1 MSVITS
7 KPSIDIEALSA
18 KKAEDTLFSDL
29 GVSKELCD
37 ACEKLNFKHPTEIQ
51 KEAIPWALEGRD
63 IIGLAQTGSGKTVAF
78 ALPIIQKLWESP
90 KAEAFFACVMAPTRE
105 LAYQI
110 SDTFESLGSVI
121 GVRCAVI
128 VGGMDMMAQSIA
140 LSKRPHVIVCTPGRL
155 QDHLEN
161 TKGFSL
167 RTLKYLIMDE
177 ADRLLDMDFGPKID
191 QILKAIPRERNTFLF
206 SATMT
211 TKVAKLQRA
220 SLSKPVKVEVATK
233 YSTVKTL
240 LQYYLF
246 FPLKHKDCYMVY
258 LLNEFAG
265 NSTIIFTRT
274 CHDTQRIAIMLRNL
288 GFGAI
293 PLHGQLAQAKR
304 LGALNKFKAG
314 TRSIL
319 VATDVASRG
328 LDIPLVD
335 VVINYDVPQSS
346 KDYIHRVGRTARAGR
361 SGKSVTFV
369 TQYDVELIQRVEKD
383 LERKLDVFPLEK
395 DEVMMLQ
402 ERVNDA
408 QRIATLEM
416 KEHANKKG
424 SKRGRAD
431 EDEDDKEEKRSN
443 VPKKKFVK
451 NKK

>member
-1 MSVITS
+1 M
-7 KPSIDIEALSA
+7 
-18 KKAEDTLFSDL
+18 
-29 GVSKELCD
+29 
-37 ACEKLNFKHPTEIQ
+37 
-51 KEAIPWALEGRD
+51 
-63 IIGLAQTGSGKTVAF
+63 
-78 ALPIIQKLWESP
+78 
-90 KAEAFFACVMAPTRE
+90 
-105 LAYQI
+105 AYQI
-110 SDTFESLGSVI
+110 AETFESLGSVI
-121 GVRCAVI
+121 GVRSAVI
-128 VGGMDMMAQSIA
+128 VGGMDMMSQSIA
-140 LSKRPHVIVCTPGRL
+140 LSKRPHIIVCTPGRL

-167 RTLKYLIMDE
+167 KNLKYLVMDE

-191 QILKAIPRERNTFLF
+191 QILKVIPRERNTFLF

-220 SLSKPVKVEVATK
+220 SLHKPVKVEVATK

-258 LLNEFAG
+258 LLNELAG

-274 CHDTQRIAIMLRNL
+274 CHDTQKIAIMLRNL
-288 GFGAI
+288 GFAAV
-293 PLHGQLAQAKR
+293 PLHGQLPQAKR

-314 TRSIL
+314 TRNIL

-328 LDIPLVD
+328 IDIPMVD

-369 TQYDVELIQRVEKD
+369 TQYDVELIQRIEKD
-383 LERKLDVFPLEK
+383 LERKLDAFPVEK

-402 ERVNDA
+402 ERVDEA
-408 QRIATLEM
+408 QRIATIEL
-416 KEHANKKG
+416 KETDNGKK
-424 SKRGRAD
+424 SKRGGRKDDDDDDAD
-431 EDEDDKEEKRSN
+431 VDQEERGGAQGKRKFKGGNNNKSN
-443 VPKKKFVK
+443 KRR
-451 NKK
+451 

>member
-1 MSVITS
+1 M
-7 KPSIDIEALSA
+7 
-18 KKAEDTLFSDL
+18 
-29 GVSKELCD
+29 
-37 ACEKLNFKHPTEIQ
+37 
-51 KEAIPWALEGRD
+51 
-63 IIGLAQTGSGKTVAF
+63 
-78 ALPIIQKLWESP
+78 
-90 KAEAFFACVMAPTRE
+90 
-105 LAYQI
+105 AYQI
-110 SDTFESLGSVI
+110 AETFESLGSVI

-128 VGGMDMMAQSIA
+128 VGGMDMMSQSIA
-140 LSKRPHVIVCTPGRL
+140 LSKRPHILVCTPGRL

-161 TKGFSL
+161 TKGFNL
-167 RTLKYLIMDE
+167 KHLKYLVMDE
-177 ADRLLDMDFGPKID
+177 ADRLLDLDFGPKID
-191 QILKAIPRERNTFLF
+191 LILKVIPRERNTFLF

-220 SLSKPVKVEVATK
+220 SLQKPVKVEVATK

-258 LLNEFAG
+258 LMNEVAG

-274 CHDTQRIAIMLRNL
+274 CSDTQRIAIMLRNL

-293 PLHGQLAQAKR
+293 PLHGQMPQAKR

-314 TRSIL
+314 TRNIL

-369 TQYDVELIQRVEKD
+369 TQYDVELIQRIEKD
-383 LERKLDVFPLEK
+383 LERKLDAFPAEK
-395 DEVMMLQ
+395 EEVMMLQ
-402 ERVNDA
+402 ERVDEA
-408 QRIATLEM
+408 QRIAAIEM
-416 KEHANKKG
+416 KETSNGKK
-424 SKRGRAD
+424 SKRGRNND
-431 EDEDDKEEKRSN
+431 EDEDDADKEEN
-443 VPKKKFVK
+443 GMAFNGKKKFK
-451 NKK
+451 AGSHKKGGRRN